1 MRYSLVVHLCGVLVR
16 LFGAMFFAPAAVAVG
31 YGEFHDGLGF
41 VLAAV
46 VTLALGH
53 LMRRAGGTS
62 AEEAV
67 ERIRRIEGLAV
78 VSASWL
84 LIAHLAALPYA
95 WAGVGTIDALFESM
109 SGLTTTGATVFRDFS
124 QFGRG
129 IFFWRSMTQWLGGMG
144 VIALFVAVLPRLA
157 IGGRELF
164 FAEAPGPSE
173 DKVSPQIRKTA
184 SLLWRLY
191 AGLTV
196 LQVLALSMAGLSLY
210 DAVCHAMTTLAAG
223 GFSPHP
229 LSVGGYQNAAAEWII
244 IVFMFIAGAN
254 FALQYRAL
262 ARRDFRVLAADD
274 ELRAYAAVVAV
285 ATLLLVL
292 ALGVSGGVVPTVRT
306 ALFQV
311 LSILTTTGYASVDF
325 QLWSEQAK
333 MVLLVLMFIGGCA
346 GSASGGPKVVRHIV
360 LARYTLQS
368 LRRTL
373 HPRAVLPV
381 KLGGRVVPESIL
393 QNVVVFFLFYLLVFS
408 ICTGIVVALGA
419 DIVTGLTA
427 TIACLGNIG
436 PGFNQV
442 GPMAHF
448 GDLHPISRVTL
459 TLAMWI
465 GRLEVLTVLVV
476 LRPEVW
482 RAGQWSAEVRSTP
495 RAGEAP

>member
-16 LFGAMFFAPAAVAVG
+16 LFGAMFLAPLAVAV
-31 YGEFHDGLGF
+31 YYREFRDAQGF
-41 VLAAV
+41 AVAAI
-46 VTLALGH
+46 VTVIIGH

-67 ERIRRIEGLAV
+67 ERMRRVEGLAV
-78 VSASWL
+78 VSAVWL
-84 LIAHLAALPYA
+84 LIAHLAAIPYV
-95 WAGVGTIDALFESM
+95 WAGLWPIDALFESM

-124 QFGRG
+124 AFGRG
-129 IFFWRSMTQWLGGMG
+129 IFFWRALTHWLGGMG

-173 DKVSPQIRKTA
+173 EKVSPQIRRTA

-191 AGLTV
+191 AGLTL
-196 LQVLALSMAGLSLY
+196 LQTAALWAAGLSLY
-210 DAVCHAMTTLAAG
+210 DAVCHAMATLAAG

-229 LSVGGYQNAAAEWII
+229 QSVGGYQNPAVEWII
-244 IVFMFIAGAN
+244 IAFMFIAGAN

-262 ARRDFRVLAADD
+262 ARRDLRILAADE
-274 ELRAYAAVVAV
+274 ELRAYAAIVAI
-285 ATLLLVL
+285 ATVLLVL
-292 ALGVSGGVVPTVRT
+292 ALGAGDGLVPAVRT

-311 LSILTTTGYASVDF
+311 LSIITTTGFASTDF

-346 GSASGGPKVVRHIV
+346 GSASGGPKVVRHIL

-381 KLGGRVVPESIL
+381 KLGGRVVPESIV

-408 ICTGIVVALGA
+408 ICTGVVVALGA

-442 GPMAHF
+442 GPMSHF
-448 GDLHPISRVTL
+448 GDLHPVSRVTL

-482 RAGQWSAEVRSTP
+482 RSGQWSVEKVRS
-495 RAGEAP
+495 EK